1 MVVSWLATLRVACL
15 VRMAGGAGIGG
26 AAGHRSGVTFDTG
39 LAWLP
44 AEAQAQPDAPAAGP
58 RRQGGSM
65 QLRPEQAVLG
75 VADPRLLDP
84 YLERR
89 DYRRGDRIMAQGSP
103 GDECYLITEGEVRL
117 EVERPDF
124 DSDGVIA
131 YLGPGMLCG
140 EFSLLDGRPR
150 SASAYANTDVEVLA
164 LTEKR
169 LGRLLR
175 DDPPTG
181 LAVLR
186 SLGRDA
192 AAKARHTSRH
202 LEEYVF
208 SADIDPAVDATVAAA
223 AAAQAVLAGWP
234 ETRVEALLDDVAGA
248 VADRAEE
255 LAAAT
260 VAETGIGN
268 VADKTFKNRFASLE
282 VNRTL
287 QGRPGIGPR
296 PPDDRGVVEIASPMG
311 VVLGLIPMTNPVATL
326 VFKTLI
332 CLKARNALIVSH
344 HPAAVGVG
352 ARTVELVGAVLDRH
366 EAPPAL
372 LQSVERAS
380 RTKTAMFMRHPDV
393 ALILATGGAA
403 MVRAAY
409 SSGTP
414 AIGVGSGNVPAL
426 VCADADPEAAAQAVV
441 RSKAFDH
448 GIICGS
454 EDNLVVEEAVLAPFL
469 DALERAGAAVCS
481 PEEAARVTAQAFD
494 PGDGHLR
501 REVLGQPAQA
511 IAEAAG
517 VRRAAPLRVLVLPQ
531 PADRIDSPYGRE
543 KLAPLLSLF
552 TVAGTEQGLEVCKR
566 LLANQG
572 AGHTAVIH
580 SRDRPLQ
587 QRFAEEIPA
596 SRILVN
602 GPATHGCIGVGNG
615 LTPSLT
621 LGCGTFGGNSTTD
634 NVTYTNLLNLK
645 RLARPYGQSRDSQ
658 KGLV

>member
-1 MVVSWLATLRVACL
+1 MQV
-15 VRMAGGAGIGG
+15 
-26 AAGHRSGVTFDTG
+26 
-39 LAWLP
+39 
-44 AEAQAQPDAPAAGP
+44 QPE
-58 RRQGGSM
+58 
-65 QLRPEQAVLG
+65 LAVLG
-75 VADPRLLDP
+75 VTDPARLGP

-89 DYRRGDRIMAQGSP
+89 RYARGEPILAQGTS
-103 GDECYLITEGEVRL
+103 GTECYLIAEGEVRL

-150 SASAYANTDVEVLA
+150 SASAYANTEVTALA
-164 LTEKR
+164 LSEAS
-169 LGRLLR
+169 LGRLCR

-186 SLGRDA
+186 ALGRDA
-192 AAKARHTSRH
+192 AAKARETRRH

-208 SADIDPAVDATVAAA
+208 AADIDPAVDAAVARAVAA
-223 AAAQAVLAGWP
+223 QVVLAGWP
-234 ETRVEALLDDVAGA
+234 EARVEALLDAIAGA
-248 VADRAEE
+248 VAGQAEE

-282 VNRTL
+282 VNRAM

-296 PPDDRGVVEIASPMG
+296 PPDDRGVTEIASPMG

-344 HPAAVGVG
+344 HPAAAGVG
-352 ARTVELVGAVLDRH
+352 ARTVALVAGVLAEH
-366 EAPPAL
+366 QAPVDL

-380 RTKTAMFMRHPDV
+380 RTRTAMFMRHPQV
-393 ALILATGGAA
+393 SLILATGGTA

-426 VCADADPEAAAQAVV
+426 VCADADPVAAAAAVV
-441 RSKAFDH
+441 ESKAFDH

-454 EDNLVVEEAVLAPFL
+454 EDNLVVEANVAGPFQA
-469 DALERAGAAVCS
+469 ALERAGAAVCT
-481 PEEAARVTAQAFD
+481 PEETARVAAAAFD
-494 PGDGHLR
+494 PDGHLR
-501 REVLGQPAQA
+501 REVLGQPASA
-511 IAEAAG
+511 IADAAG
-517 VRRAAPLRVLVLPQ
+517 VRRDGPVRVLVLPLSMDQ
-531 PADRIDSPYGRE
+531 LDGPLGRE

-552 TVAGTEQGLEVCKR
+552 TVDGTGQGVEVCKR

-580 SRDRPLQ
+580 TGDQALQ
-587 QRFAEEIPA
+587 QRFAEEVPA
-596 SRILVN
+596 SRVLVN

-634 NVTYTNLLNLK
+634 NVTYTNLLNVK
-645 RLARPYGQSRDSQ
+645 RLARP
-658 KGLV
+658 V

>member
-1 MVVSWLATLRVACL
+1 MQVRPELAPF
-15 VRMAGGAGIGG
+15 
-26 AAGHRSGVTFDTG
+26 GVTDPAG
-39 LAWLP
+39 LA
-44 AEAQAQPDAPAAGP
+44 
-58 RRQGGSM
+58 
-65 QLRPEQAVLG
+65 
-75 VADPRLLDP
+75 P

-89 DYRRGDRIMAQGSP
+89 RYARGEAIMAQGTS
-103 GDECYLITEGEVRL
+103 GTECYLITEGEVRL

-131 YLGPGMLCG
+131 HLGPGMLCG

-150 SASAYANTDVEVLA
+150 SASAYADTEVTALA
-164 LTEKR
+164 LSEAA
-169 LGRLLR
+169 LGRLCR

-186 SLGRDA
+186 ALGRDA
-192 AAKARHTSRH
+192 AAKARETRHH

-208 SADIDPAVDATVAAA
+208 AADIDPAVDAAVARAV
-223 AAAQAVLAGWP
+223 AAQAVLAGWP
-234 ETRVEALLDDVAGA
+234 EARVEALLDAIAGA
-248 VADRAEE
+248 VAGQAEE

-296 PPDDRGVVEIASPMG
+296 PPDERGVTEIASPVG

-332 CLKARNALIVSH
+332 CVKARNALIVSH
-344 HPAAVGVG
+344 HPAAAGVGV
-352 ARTVELVGAVLDRH
+352 RTVALVGAVLAEH
-366 EAPPAL
+366 GAPVDL

-380 RTKTAMFMRHPDV
+380 RARTAMFMRHPQV
-393 ALILATGGAA
+393 SLILATGGTA

-426 VCADADPEAAAQAVV
+426 VCADADPAAAAAAVV
-441 RSKAFDH
+441 ESKAFDH

-454 EDNLVVEEAVLAPFL
+454 EDNLVVDRHVARAFRA
-469 DALERAGAAVCS
+469 ALERAGAVVCS
-481 PEEAARVTAQAFD
+481 AEETARVAAHAFD
-494 PGDGHLR
+494 PTDGHLR
-501 REVLGQPAQA
+501 REVLGQPAAA

-517 VRRAAPLRVLVLPQ
+517 VRRDRPVRVLVLPLALDQ
-531 PADRIDSPYGRE
+531 VDGPLGRE
-543 KLAPLLSLF
+543 KLTPLLSLF
-552 TVAGTEQGLEVCKR
+552 TVDGNEQGLEVCQR

-580 SRDRPLQ
+580 TGDQALQ
-587 QRFAEEIPA
+587 QRFAEEVPA
-596 SRILVN
+596 SRVLVN

-634 NVTYTNLLNLK
+634 NVTYTNLLNVK
-645 RLARPYGQSRDSQ
+645 RLARP
-658 KGLV
+658 V

>member
-1 MVVSWLATLRVACL
+1 M
-15 VRMAGGAGIGG
+15 
-26 AAGHRSGVTFDTG
+26 
-39 LAWLP
+39 
-44 AEAQAQPDAPAAGP
+44 QAQPE
-58 RRQGGSM
+58 
-65 QLRPEQAVLG
+65 LAVLG
-75 VADPRLLDP
+75 VRDLGTLDP

-89 DYRRGDRIMAQGSP
+89 RYATGERIMAQGTA
-103 GDECYLITEGEVRL
+103 GTECYLITGGEVRL

-131 YLGPGMLCG
+131 HLGPGMLCG

-150 SASAYANTDVEVLA
+150 SASAYANTEVTALA
-164 LTEKR
+164 LSEAS
-169 LGRLLR
+169 LGRLCR

-186 SLGRDA
+186 ALGRDA
-192 AAKARHTSRH
+192 AAKARETRRH

-208 SADIDPAVDATVAAA
+208 AADIDPAVDAAVARAV
-223 AAAQAVLAGWP
+223 AAQAVLATWP
-234 ETRVEALLDDVAGA
+234 EARVEALLGAIAEAAAGQA
-248 VADRAEE
+248 GE

-282 VNRTL
+282 VNRAL

-296 PPDDRGVVEIASPMG
+296 PPDDRGVTEIASPMG

-344 HPAAVGVG
+344 HPAAAGVG
-352 ARTVELVGAVLDRH
+352 ARTVALVAAVLAEH
-366 EAPPAL
+366 GAPVDL

-380 RTKTAMFMRHPDV
+380 RTRTAMFMRHPQV
-393 ALILATGGAA
+393 SLILATGGAA

-426 VCADADPEAAAQAVV
+426 VCADADPAAAAAAVV
-441 RSKAFDH
+441 ESKAFDH

-454 EDNLVVEEAVLAPFL
+454 EDNLVVDTAVGGPFRA
-469 DALERAGAAVCS
+469 ALEAAGAAVCS
-481 PEEAARVTAQAFD
+481 PEEAARVAAHAFD

-501 REVLGQPAQA
+501 RQALGQSGQA

-517 VRRAAPLRVLVLPQ
+517 VRRDRPIRVLVLPVATEEVDG
-531 PADRIDSPYGRE
+531 PLGRE
-543 KLAPLLSLF
+543 KLAPLLSL
-552 TVAGTEQGLEVCKR
+552 VSVDGTEQALEVCKR

-580 SRDRPLQ
+580 TGDQALQ
-587 QRFAEEIPA
+587 QRFAEEVPA

-615 LTPSLT
+615 LVPSLT

-634 NVTYTNLLNLK
+634 NVTYTNLLNVK
-645 RLARPYGQSRDSQ
+645 RLARPI
-658 KGLV
+658 

>member
-1 MVVSWLATLRVACL
+1 MACPF
-15 VRMAGGAGIGG
+15 RMTGGPDRGR
-26 AAGHRSGVTFDTG
+26 AARHQAGVTFGTWPFRSDPTLRFG
-39 LAWLP
+39 GLP
-44 AEAQAQPDAPAAGP
+44 ACAGGDKLDP
-58 RRQGGSM
+58 TASKEGSM
-65 QLRPEQAVLG
+65 QVQPELAVLG
-75 VADPRLLDP
+75 VRDLGTLDP

-89 DYRRGDRIMAQGSP
+89 RYARGERIMAQGSA
-103 GDECYLITEGEVRL
+103 GTECYLITGGEVRL

-131 YLGPGMLCG
+131 HLGPGMLCG

-150 SASAYANTDVEVLA
+150 SASAYAHTDVTALVLSDA
-164 LTEKR
+164 GLDR
-169 LGRLLR
+169 LCR

-186 SLGRDA
+186 ALGRDA
-192 AAKARHTSRH
+192 AAKAREQRRH
-202 LEEYVF
+202 LEEYEF
-208 SADIDPAVDATVAAA
+208 AADIDPAVDAAVEAA
-223 AAAQAVLAGWP
+223 AAAQADLAGWP
-234 ETRVEALLDDVAGA
+234 EDRVEALLDDVAGA

-282 VNRTL
+282 VNRAL

-296 PPDDRGVVEIASPMG
+296 PPDDRGVTEIASPVG

-332 CLKARNALIVSH
+332 CLTARTALIVSH
-344 HPAAVGVG
+344 HPAAAGDGV
-352 ARTVELVGAVLDRH
+352 RTVALVGDVLAAHRG
-366 EAPPAL
+366 PVAL

-380 RTKTAMFMRHPDV
+380 RTRTAMFMRHPRV
-393 ALILATGGAA
+393 SLILATGGTA

-426 VCADADPEAAAQAVV
+426 VCADADPVAAAGAVV
-441 RSKAFDH
+441 DSKAFDH

-454 EDNLVVEEAVLAPFL
+454 EDNLVVEEGVAAPFL
-469 DALERAGAAVCS
+469 AALEAAGAAVCS
-481 PEEAARVTAQAFD
+481 EEETARVAAAAFD
-494 PGDGHLR
+494 PDGHLR
-501 REVLGQPAQA
+501 RDALGQSAQA
-511 IAEAAG
+511 IAAAAG
-517 VRRAAPLRVLVLPQ
+517 VRRDRPIRVLVLPLALDQ
-531 PADRIDSPYGRE
+531 VDGPLGRE

-552 TVAGTEQGLEVCKR
+552 SVGGPDQGLAVCKR
-566 LLANQG
+566 LLAHQG

-580 SRDRPLQ
+580 TGDRSLQ
-587 QRFAEEIPA
+587 QRFAEEVPA

-634 NVTYTNLLNLK
+634 NVTYTNLLNIK
-645 RLARPYGQSRDSQ
+645 RLARPFI
-658 KGLV
+658 

>member
-1 MVVSWLATLRVACL
+1 
-15 VRMAGGAGIGG
+15 
-26 AAGHRSGVTFDTG
+26 
-39 LAWLP
+39 
-44 AEAQAQPDAPAAGP
+44 
-58 RRQGGSM
+58 M
-65 QLRPEQAVLG
+65 QVRPELAALG
-75 VADPRLLDP
+75 VSDPTRLDP

-89 DYRRGDRIMAQGSP
+89 RYATGERLMAQGSS
-103 GDECYLITEGEVRL
+103 GDECYLIVSGEVRL

-150 SASAYANTDVEVLA
+150 SASAYAHSEVTALA
-164 LTEKR
+164 LTEDGLAR
-169 LGRLLR
+169 LCA
-175 DDPPTG
+175 DDPATG

-186 SLGRDA
+186 ALGRDA
-192 AAKARHTSRH
+192 AAKARETSRH

-208 SADIDPAVDATVAAA
+208 AADIDPGVDETVARA
-223 AAAQAVLAGWP
+223 AAAQAVLATWP
-234 ETRVEALLDDVAGA
+234 EDRVEALLTAVAEAVAG
-248 VADRAEE
+248 RAGE

-260 VAETGIGN
+260 VAETRIGN

-282 VNRTL
+282 VNRAL

-296 PPDDRGVVEIASPMG
+296 PPDGRGVTEIASPVG

-344 HPAAVGVG
+344 HPAAAGVG
-352 ARTVELVGAVLDRH
+352 AVTVDLARGVLAGHR
-366 EAPPAL
+366 APADL

-380 RTKTAMFMRHPDV
+380 RRTTAMFMRHPGV
-393 ALILATGGAA
+393 SLILATGGTA
-403 MVRAAY
+403 MVKAAY

-426 VCADADPEAAAQAVV
+426 VCADADPAAAAAAVV
-441 RSKAFDH
+441 ESKSFDH

-454 EDNLVVEEAVLAPFL
+454 EDNLVVEAAVAGPFL
-469 DALERAGAAVCS
+469 AALEAAGAAVCT
-481 PEEAARVTAQAFD
+481 PEEAARVATHAFD

-501 REVLGQPAQA
+501 REALGQAAEA
-511 IAEAAG
+511 IAAAAG
-517 VRRAAPLRVLVLPQ
+517 VHRDRPVRVLVLPAPLEQ
-531 PADRIDSPYGRE
+531 ADGPLGRE

-552 TVAGTEQGLEVCKR
+552 TVDGTSHGLEVCKA
-566 LLANQG
+566 LLARQG

-580 SRDRPLQ
+580 TADPALQ
-587 QRFAEEIPA
+587 QRFAEEVPA

-634 NVTYTNLLNLK
+634 NVTYTNLLNIK
-645 RLARPYGQSRDSQ
+645 RLARPFI
-658 KGLV
+658 

>member
-1 MVVSWLATLRVACL
+1 MQ
-15 VRMAGGAGIGG
+15 VR
-26 AAGHRSGVTFDTG
+26 
-39 LAWLP
+39 P
-44 AEAQAQPDAPAAGP
+44 A
-58 RRQGGSM
+58 
-65 QLRPEQAVLG
+65 LAVLG
-75 VADPRLLDP
+75 VTDPSRLEP

-89 DYRRGDRIMAQGSP
+89 RYARGERIMAQGTS
-103 GDECYLITEGEVRL
+103 GSECFLITDGEVRL

-131 YLGPGMLCG
+131 YLEPGMLCG

-150 SASAYANTDVEVLA
+150 SASAYAHTDVTTLA
-164 LTEKR
+164 LSEAG
-169 LGRLLR
+169 LGRLCA
-175 DDPPTG
+175 DDPATG

-186 SLGRDA
+186 ALGRDA
-192 AAKARHTSRH
+192 AAKARETRRH

-208 SADIDPAVDATVAAA
+208 AADIDPAVDAVVARAVD
-223 AAAQAVLAGWP
+223 AQAVLAGWP
-234 ETRVEALLDDVAGA
+234 EDRVEALLDAVAGA
-248 VADRAEE
+248 VADRAGE

-296 PPDDRGVVEIASPMG
+296 PPDDRGVTEIASPVG

-344 HPAAVGVG
+344 HPAAAGVG
-352 ARTVELVGAVLDRH
+352 ADTVELIGGVLAEHGAPL
-366 EAPPAL
+366 AL
-372 LQSVERAS
+372 LQSVERAT
-380 RTKTAMFMRHPDV
+380 RTRTAMFMRHPQV
-393 ALILATGGAA
+393 SLILATGGAA
-403 MVRAAY
+403 MVKAAY

-426 VCADADPEAAAQAVV
+426 VCADADPAAAAAAVV
-441 RSKAFDH
+441 ESKSFDH

-454 EDNLVVEEAVLAPFL
+454 EDNLIVEAGVAGPFRA
-469 DALERAGAAVCS
+469 ALEAAGAAVCS
-481 PEEAARVTAQAFD
+481 PEETARVAAAAFD
-494 PGDGHLR
+494 PGDGQLR
-501 REVLGQPAQA
+501 RAVLGQAAQA

-517 VRRAAPLRVLVLPQ
+517 VRRGRPVRVLVLPLGL
-531 PADRIDSPYGRE
+531 DRVDGPLGRE

-552 TVAGTEQGLEVCKR
+552 TVDGDEEGLAVCRR

-580 SRDRPLQ
+580 TADPARQ
-587 QRFAEEIPA
+587 QRFAEAVPA

-634 NVTYTNLLNLK
+634 NVTYTNLMNVK
-645 RLARPYGQSRDSQ
+645 RLARPFP
-658 KGLV
+658 

>member
-1 MVVSWLATLRVACL
+1 
-15 VRMAGGAGIGG
+15 
-26 AAGHRSGVTFDTG
+26 
-39 LAWLP
+39 
-44 AEAQAQPDAPAAGP
+44 
-58 RRQGGSM
+58 M
-65 QLRPEQAVLG
+65 QVRPELAVLG
-75 VADPRLLDP
+75 VTDPSRLDP

-89 DYRRGDRIMAQGSP
+89 RYAGGERIMAQGTS
-103 GDECYLITEGEVRL
+103 GSECFLITDGEVRL

-131 YLGPGMLCG
+131 YLEPGMLCG

-150 SASAYANTDVEVLA
+150 SASAYAHTEVAA
-164 LTEKR
+164 LVLSEAG
-169 LGRLLR
+169 LGRLCA
-175 DDPPTG
+175 DDPATG

-186 SLGRDA
+186 ALGRDA
-192 AAKARHTSRH
+192 AAKARETRRH

-208 SADIDPAVDATVAAA
+208 AADIDAAVDEVVARAA
-223 AAAQAVLAGWP
+223 EAQAVLAGWP
-234 ETRVEALLDDVAGA
+234 EDRVEALLDAVAVA
-248 VADRAEE
+248 VADRAGE

-282 VNRTL
+282 VNRAL

-296 PPDDRGVVEIASPMG
+296 PPDDRGVTEIASPMG

-344 HPAAVGVG
+344 HPAAAGVG
-352 ARTVELVGAVLDRH
+352 ARTVALVAAVLAEH
-366 EAPPAL
+366 GAPVDL

-380 RTKTAMFMRHPDV
+380 RTRTAMFMRHPQV
-393 ALILATGGAA
+393 SLILATGGAA

-426 VCADADPEAAAQAVV
+426 VCADADPAAAAAAVV
-441 RSKAFDH
+441 ESKAFDH

-454 EDNLVVEEAVLAPFL
+454 EDNLVVDANVAGPFQA
-469 DALERAGAAVCS
+469 ALERAGAVVCT
-481 PEEAARVTAQAFD
+481 PEETARVAAAAFD
-494 PGDGHLR
+494 ADGHLR
-501 REVLGQPAQA
+501 REVLGQPAAA

-517 VRRAAPLRVLVLPQ
+517 VRRDGPVRVLVLPL
-531 PADRIDSPYGRE
+531 AMDRLDGPLGRE

-552 TVAGTEQGLEVCKR
+552 TVEGTGQGVEVCKR

-580 SRDRPLQ
+580 TGDQELQ
-587 QRFAEEIPA
+587 QRFAEEVPA
-596 SRILVN
+596 SRVLVN

-634 NVTYTNLLNLK
+634 NVTYTNLLNVK
-645 RLARPYGQSRDSQ
+645 RLARP
-658 KGLV
+658 V